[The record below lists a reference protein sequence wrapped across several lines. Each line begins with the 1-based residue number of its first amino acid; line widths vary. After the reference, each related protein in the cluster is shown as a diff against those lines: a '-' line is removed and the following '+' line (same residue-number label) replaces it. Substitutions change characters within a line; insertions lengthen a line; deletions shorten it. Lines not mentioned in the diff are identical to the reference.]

1 MSAFTLIA
9 YDGSGSTGGHGR
21 YHDLTQEI
29 VARHPDAAILYW
41 DSTSRLIGRE
51 ALAAINHARRGGG
64 GTETTAIA
72 QHLRQVGFHGHLVI
86 ISDGQ
91 VSAVSID
98 RCGDLLGPDWKFASV
113 TAHLIDTG
121 GPVNMSVTCPF
132 TRVSAHEV
140 FCYRDADNYERM
152 RMAAVSEEDL
162 AAIEEIDTIATVADY
177 EARAELL
184 ERLVVARTMGTTGDP
199 RLRDRLLAMK
209 KRITAAEATARG
221 GSDAVRTLVAALEG
235 GGGAGPAAVA
245 AARAIH
251 DEYYGEEH
259 GWSARISRLVSLCEG
274 ALRGVFDLSGV
285 GAAVRGDRVRRADAV
300 ATVAV
305 PVGTEGEEGG
315 AGGGFVCPI
324 TFDATRDV
332 MLLVIAGEPVLG
344 GGLDASVVNDIL
356 DCPLNLLRYPA
367 VVDALVARL
376 DHPVS
381 LAAWLAATAAAEGT
395 PMTHSPMTRRELL
408 AGGGGICI
416 GNTEA
421 HCRATAWTLAQLTTG
436 GKLVGNAD
444 LWMGTLWLLIRRE
457 PRLAWLRGVEGFME
471 TLTEH
476 CRWRLREHTSFI
488 GLTGAP
494 EFPITRVPVGVA
506 IWYVFASALFTG
518 SEPRRE
524 LIRSHMAHL
533 DELAELLLELTGF
546 VLPAGIAEHTLRV
559 RVLLSMLGAVK
570 RDRWRLPELL
580 RGLVQASLVGPRP
593 ESVGAAVR
601 GREHLPALIP
611 LDGPPTAAGCAAV
624 LAALPAFYAGLSDL
638 ELVALGAL
646 VGPDKAAGDIPLPV
660 GWRPGAV
667 IGGCGAVGWG
677 YGLGPLPKKLVRIC
691 PATCRPYYTLEDGRV
706 WSAAAESVYGIPVGA
721 MMSLDKKFGD
731 FVCRYGAY
739 PTREELL
746 VFIYN
751 RYVVCGRRRTL
762 PAALEQLVSETME
775 EFAEIM
781 RDVPVAEFVAR
792 FTESCPIERR
802 RAMEAGAV

>member
-1 MSAFTLIA
+1 
-9 YDGSGSTGGHGR
+9 
-21 YHDLTQEI
+21 LTQEI
-29 VARHPDAAILYW
+29 VARYGSPDTAILYW

-51 ALAAINHARRGGG
+51 GLAEINRARRGGG
-64 GTETTAIA
+64 GTDTAAIA
-72 QHLRQVGFHGHLVI
+72 QHLRGTGFHGHLVI
-86 ISDGQ
+86 VSDGQ
-91 VSAVSID
+91 VSASSID
-98 RCGDLLGPDWKFASV
+98 RCGELLGPDWKFASV

-132 TRVSAHEV
+132 TRVSAHKV
-140 FCYRDADNYERM
+140 FCYRAADGYERT
-152 RMAAVSEEDL
+152 RVAAVAPEDL
-162 AAIEEIDTIATVADY
+162 AAIEEIDTIATVGDY

-209 KRITAAEATARG
+209 KRITAAEAAARG
-221 GSDAVRTLVAALEG
+221 GSDAVRALVAALEG
-235 GGGAGPAAVA
+235 GGGAGPTAVA

-300 ATVAV
+300 AAV
-305 PVGTEGEEGG
+305 VVPAATAGEEGSEG
-315 AGGGFVCPI
+315 SSSGFVCPI

-332 MLLVIAGEPVLG
+332 MLLVTAGEPVLG
-344 GGLDASVVNDIL
+344 GGLDANVVNDIL
-356 DCPLNLLRYPA
+356 DCPLNLLRYPV

-376 DHPVS
+376 DHPLS
-381 LAAWLAATAAAEGT
+381 LAAWHAAKEAGKGV
-395 PMTHSPMTRRELL
+395 PMERSPMTRRELL

-444 LWMGTLWLLIRRE
+444 LWLGMLWLLIRRE
-457 PRLAWLRGVEGFME
+457 PRLAWLRDVEGFME

-476 CRWRLREHTSFI
+476 CRWRLQDHTTFI

-494 EFPITRVPVGVA
+494 EFPTTRVPVGVA

-518 SEPRRE
+518 SDPKRE
-524 LIRSHMAHL
+524 LIRTHMAHL
-533 DELAELLLELTGF
+533 DELGELLRELTGF
-546 VLPAGIAEHTLRV
+546 ALPAGIAEHVLRV
-559 RVLLSMLGAVK
+559 RVLLSMLSAVK

-580 RGLVQASLVGPRP
+580 RGLVQASVAGPRP
-593 ESVGAAVR
+593 ELVGTAVR
-601 GREHLPALIP
+601 EREHLPVLIP
-611 LDGPPTAAGCAAV
+611 LDGPPTAAGRAAV

-667 IGGCGAVGWG
+667 VGGCAAVGWG

-691 PATCRPYYTLEDGRV
+691 PATCRPYYTLEDGRI
-706 WSAAAESVYGIPVGA
+706 WSAAAESVYGIPTGA
-721 MMSLDKKFGD
+721 MMSLDKRFGD

-751 RYVVCGRRRTL
+751 RYVLCGGRRTL
-762 PAALEQLVSETME
+762 PAALEQLVSEVME
-775 EFAEIM
+775 EFVEIVQ
-781 RDVPVAEFVAR
+781 RIPAAEFVAR

-802 RAMEAGAV
+802 RAMEAGPTVL